1 MDNELTPKQE
11 DEVNSLLDELLASPP
26 PTEEARNTSTEASP
40 LGSIAANPELLSK
53 LPELI
58 SLIGPLLG
66 APAKRSSET
75 DKKLA
80 LLCALK
86 PYLSPKRCETVDYI
100 TKISKLGD
108 TIKHIK
114 L

>member
-1 MDNELTPKQE
+1 MDNQQNPQKDDGINALIDEILGDTPPAKE
-11 DEVNSLLDELLASPP
+11 GEKAPDAG
-26 PTEEARNTSTEASP
+26 SP
-40 LGSIAANPELLSK
+40 LSTLTSNPELMAK

-58 SLIGPLLG
+58 SLMGPLLG